1 LLANNLDIN
10 LEEVLYIGDD
20 INDLEAIKAVGLG
33 CCVADGMETVKN
45 VSKLVTKAKGGEG
58 AVREVAELLIMSKLK
73 AGNNL

>member
-1 LLANNLDIN
+1 
-10 LEEVLYIGDD
+10 
-20 INDLEAIKAVGLG
+20 
-33 CCVADGMETVKN
+33 METVKN